1 MTSLALFKQHAWK
14 LIALL
19 LFLWLQYQLWF
30 DETGVMA
37 NLRMDDRIEQQLEV
51 NEALQ
56 ARNQVLTEEILSIK
70 SGPTA
75 IEAKARK
82 ELGMIKDG
90 ETYFIV
96 VKPKLHSGAEQ

>member
-1 MTSLALFKQHAWK
+1 MTGLAPVKQHAWK
-14 LIALL
+14 AIVLL
-19 LFLWLQYQLWF
+19 LFFWLQYQLWF
-30 DETGVMA
+30 DETGVIA
-37 NLRMDDRIEQQLEV
+37 NVKMDDRIEQQLEV

-82 ELGMIKDG
+82 ELGMIKEN

-96 VKPKLHSGAEQ
+96 VKPKLHSGGEP